1 MSNKGKYIMNFNDDG
16 RDTAIPDLV
25 GARRRI
31 IIDSETEVPSEVLT
45 YGLAT
50 FQGKT
55 SFHKKHAHNDCE
67 EIMYIVSGRGI
78 GGVGDGPEVTFEPGD
93 TIFAP
98 KGVVHW
104 MYNPF
109 DEPCEMIWIY
119 TKPSLATAG
128 YALESTGF
136 KEVGKDVDETDL
148 NMNDKK

>member
-1 MSNKGKYIMNFNDDG
+1 MIMSSKGKYIMNFNDDG
-16 RDTAIPDLV
+16 KDTAIPDLV

-31 IIDSETEVPSEVLT
+31 IDKETVGSEALT

-50 FQGKT
+50 FAWKT

-78 GGVGDGPEVTFEPGD
+78 GGVGDGPDVVFEPGD
-93 TIFAP
+93 TIYAP

-119 TKPSLATAG
+119 TKPSLAEAG
-128 YALESTGF
+128 YALESEGF
-136 KEVGKDVDETDL
+136 KEIGTMVDENDL
-148 NMNDKK
+148 K